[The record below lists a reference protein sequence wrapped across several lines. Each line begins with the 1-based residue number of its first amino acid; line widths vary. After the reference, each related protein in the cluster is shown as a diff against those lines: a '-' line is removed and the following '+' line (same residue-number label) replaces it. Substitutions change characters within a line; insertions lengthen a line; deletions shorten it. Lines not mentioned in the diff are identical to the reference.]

1 MRENGGRW
9 GLQLISF
16 FLLFFFFFSFLS
28 FSRGRGGG
36 KEVEE
41 ERLT

>member
-16 FLLFFFFFSFLS
+16 FLLFFFFS